1 MTEIFVKREAPTD
14 PQFGK
19 RPEERSVQ
27 ELIEFGCINLDKPSG
42 PTSHQVSDF
51 VQKILGISKAGHGG
65 SLDPRVTGVLTIAL
79 ERATRLS
86 HVLLKGGKEYVG
98 VLRLHKDVPEADVR
112 KVIAQFIGKITQMP
126 PVRSAVKRE
135 RRERT
140 IYSFD
145 ILEISGKDILF
156 RVNCE
161 AGTYIRKLCHD
172 IGLRLKIGGHMADL
186 RRTRVSDFTEENLV
200 TLHDVKDAFVL
211 WKEEGNE
218 AFIHH
223 CIKPAEV
230 MVSHLPKL
238 WVFDTTVESV
248 CHGSAL
254 AIPGISKFTSFEKGN
269 TIALMTLKDELVALG
284 VAQMSSED
292 VIKAVKGIAVLP
304 TKVFMKPGTY
314 PRYEMDNSVR

>member
-1 MTEIFVKREAPTD
+1 MHLFVKREAETD
-14 PQFGK
+14 EKYGK
-19 RPEERSVQ
+19 RPEDRSVQ
-27 ELIEFGCINLDKPSG
+27 ELIAFGCINLDKPSG

-51 VQKILGISKAGHGG
+51 VQRILGISKAGHGG

-79 ERATRLS
+79 EDATRLS
-86 HVLLKGGKEYVG
+86 QVLLKGGKEYVG
-98 VLRLHKDVPEADVR
+98 VLHLHKDVPEAEVR
-112 KVIAQFIGKITQMP
+112 RVIGQFIGKITQMP

-145 ILEISGKDILF
+145 ILEIAGKDILF

-161 AGTYIRKLCHD
+161 AGTYIRTLCHD

-186 RRTRVSDFTEENLV
+186 RRTRVSDFTEEGLV

-218 AFIHH
+218 KFIRY
-223 CIKPAEV
+223 CVRPAEL

-238 WVFDTTVESV
+238 WVFDSTVESI
-248 CHGSAL
+248 CHGSAV
-254 AIPGISKFTSFEKGN
+254 AVPGLSKFTAFEKGN
-269 TIALMTLKDELVALG
+269 TVALMTLKGELIALG
-284 VAQMSSED
+284 VAQMSSSD
-292 VIKAVKGIAVLP
+292 VMKATKGIAVLS

-314 PRYEMDNSVR
+314 PRFVPEA